1 MVESTAFPQSHG
13 SRGLAIKT
21 SYKQMGAAGTRF
33 RPVRIPVI
41 AQGAEGTSYST
52 TKRQVFS
59 PGEAGTLYGF
69 DSPIYQA
76 VESLL
81 PTNGDGVGDIPVTI
95 YPLAKPTGTQAA
107 GDITPSGTA
116 TKPETHYVLVN
127 NRPSLPINLVKDD
140 TVAEFITKA
149 IAAINGVVGM
159 PGTASDGTTTLD
171 FTVGWKGTTGNNVH
185 LAVLSPD
192 DADVSL
198 TVSTQITGGT
208 GDASITAAL
217 AQIGSVWESHVVNGN
232 DYTDS
237 TLLDEFSAYNEGR
250 WTPQI
255 RKPLVVFTGCNEATL
270 ATVTAV
276 TDARK
281 SDRTNVILTNP
292 GSNDLPIVIAADQVR
307 RIAVRAATVPAHD
320 YGALKCPRLTPAAD
334 ATQWTPDQN
343 ETAYDAGCS
352 TIDVVDGDV
361 EIADVVTCY
370 HPTGEIPPAYQYV
383 VDFEKISTMLYNVGL
398 EFGSA
403 EWKGGP
409 PLIPDTQATKEP
421 TAKKPHDGTEALH
434 KIIQA
439 AADDAI
445 ISDPDFAKENSACS
459 IDDANPKRLNGV
471 LTFKCSGNANVISI
485 DLDFGFH
492 FGS

>member
-21 SYKQMGAAGTRF
+21 SYKQIGAAGTRY

-41 AQGAEGTSYST
+41 AQGADGTVYAT
-52 TKRQVFS
+52 TKKRVFS
-59 PGEAGTLYGF
+59 PGEAGNAFGF
-69 DSPIYQA
+69 DSQIYQA

-95 YPLAKPTGTQAA
+95 YPLAAPSGDPAA
-107 GDITPSGTA
+107 GEITPAGTA
-116 TKPETHYVLVN
+116 TKSETHYVLVN

-140 TVAEFITKA
+140 TVAQFITKA

-159 PGTASDGTTTLD
+159 PGTASDGTTTLA
-171 FTVGWKGTTGNNVH
+171 FTVGWKGTSGNGVH
-185 LAVLSPD
+185 LDVLSPD
-192 DADVSL
+192 DADVTL

-208 GDASITAAL
+208 GTPSITAAL

-232 DYTDS
+232 DYTDD
-237 TLLDEFSAYNEGR
+237 TLLDEFAAYNEGR

-255 RKPLVVFTGCNEATL
+255 RKPLRVYTGCAEATL
-270 ATVTAV
+270 ETVTDV

-307 RIAVRAATVPAHD
+307 RIAKRAATVPAHD

-334 ATQWTPDQN
+334 ATQWDPNQN
-343 ETAYDAGCS
+343 ESAFDAGCS
-352 TIDVVDGDV
+352 TIEVVDGDV
-361 EIADVVTCY
+361 EISDVVTCY
-370 HPTGEIPPAYQYV
+370 HPTGEEPPAYKYD
-383 VDFEKISTMLYNVGL
+383 VDIEKISTMLYNVGL
-398 EFGSA
+398 EFGSVA
-403 EWKGGP
+403 WKGGP
-409 PLIPDTQATKEP
+409 PLVPDTQSVQEP

-445 ISDPDFAKENSACS
+445 ISDPDFAKANSAMS
-459 IDDANPKRLNGV
+459 IDDANPKRLNGKLV
-471 LTFKCSGNANVISI
+471 FKCSGNANVISI

-492 FGS
+492 VGT